1 MMTGVTRLLPWLVL
15 LLSLVACKKEGKDAD
30 CRATCLRV
38 SRCRQEA
45 RVGKPILGEGELPPD
60 ARCMKRCV
68 DEPEV
73 WASCEASRRRCSE
86 LRDCYGPLR

>member
-1 MMTGVTRLLPWLVL
+1 MGVIRLLGMALLV
-15 LLSLVACKKEGKDAD
+15 STAFAACKKQGKDAE
-30 CRATCLRV
+30 CREACLRV

-68 DEPEV
+68 DEPDV

-86 LRDCYGPLR
+86 LRACYGPLQ